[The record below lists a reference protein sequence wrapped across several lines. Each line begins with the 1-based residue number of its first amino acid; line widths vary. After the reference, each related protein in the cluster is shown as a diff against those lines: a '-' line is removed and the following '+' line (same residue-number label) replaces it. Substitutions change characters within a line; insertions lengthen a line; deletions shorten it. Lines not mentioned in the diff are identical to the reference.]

1 MTSDRITAAL
11 REASDTRTVAIVA
24 GRLAFV
30 DDVFAESFG
39 NVPAVV
45 IADENTWDAAGRVVE
60 ERLRTAGRS
69 LEARTIFPRRP
80 PLRTE
85 YEVIERLRD
94 SLNAHRAIPVAV
106 GAGPVNDVVKRAAH
120 EAGGPYMVVATAA
133 SMDGYASFGAT
144 VVKDG
149 FKQTPE
155 LPRRA
160 GRPRRPRR
168 ARARPPA

>member
-106 GAGPVNDVVKRAAH
+106 GAGHRQRRGQ
-120 EAGGPYMVVATAA
+120 AGGPR
-133 SMDGYASFGAT
+133 G
-144 VVKDG
+144 
-149 FKQTPE
+149 
-155 LPRRA
+155 RRA
-160 GRPRRPRR
+160 VHGGGHGRIDGRLRLLRSDRGQGRLQADP
-168 ARARPPA
+168 